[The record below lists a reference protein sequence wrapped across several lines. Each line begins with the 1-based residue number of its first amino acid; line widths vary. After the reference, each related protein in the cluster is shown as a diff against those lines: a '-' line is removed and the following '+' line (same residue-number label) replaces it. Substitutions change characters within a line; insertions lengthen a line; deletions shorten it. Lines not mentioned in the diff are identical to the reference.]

1 MEETMKF
8 YLPWPPAELSPN
20 SRVYWRKKNPI
31 KAAYRDQC
39 YYLALPKRGEIH
51 QGLVKATF
59 IFYPPDN
66 RARDLD
72 NILASCK
79 PLGDGV
85 CQALGINDKHLRPI
99 TLDWG
104 VTKRGGEIELIL
116 EPYRIDIS
124 V

>member
-1 MEETMKF
+1 MKL

-39 YYLALPKRGEIH
+39 YYLARSKAGEIGN
-51 QGLVKATF
+51 GLVRATL

-66 RARDLD
+66 RCRDLD
-72 NILASCK
+72 NCLSGSKAA
-79 PLGDGV
+79 LDGV
-85 CQALGINDKHLRPI
+85 CQALGINDKQLRPI

-104 VTKRGGEIELIL
+104 IVKRGGEIELIL
-116 EPYRIDIS
+116 EPYKVDI
-124 V
+124 VA